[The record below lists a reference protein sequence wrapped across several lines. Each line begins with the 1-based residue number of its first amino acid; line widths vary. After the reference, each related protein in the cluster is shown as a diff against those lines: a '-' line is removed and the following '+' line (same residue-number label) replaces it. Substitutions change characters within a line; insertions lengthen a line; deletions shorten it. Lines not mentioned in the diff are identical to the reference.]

1 MIMAMIRP
9 ETEMK
14 DTGIEWIGI
23 IPSSWTIFP
32 ANGVF
37 SEVKEKNMD
46 LKLTNAFSFKYGEI
60 VDKKQVGNV
69 DNNLKETL
77 SSYTIVRKNTIM
89 INGLNLNY
97 DFVSQR
103 VAIVNE
109 SGVITSAYLAIQP
122 DENKINPRF
131 VLYLLKSY
139 DYQQVFHGL
148 GSGIRK
154 TLKYQDFKKI
164 MIVAPPLS
172 EQQVIADYLDET
184 CSKIDEIIAE
194 AKASIDEYENLR
206 QSIIYEILTKGPD
219 DNVEMKDSGVEWIGK
234 VPSHWM
240 IGKVKYGT
248 TKVGSGKTP
257 KGGAEV
263 YMTSG
268 VMFLRSQ
275 NIYNDGLRLDNPYYI
290 SEEIDEEMKNT
301 RVQKNDVLLNITGGS
316 IGRCCIFDGS
326 IPNANVN
333 QHVCIIRVNSSVF
346 LPEYMHLFWIS
357 PIGQISIKS
366 YQTGGNRE
374 GMSAEAIKNTPI
386 PIIPIGEQRRI
397 VDLIKPKIDDFN
409 SLITEKESLI
419 NDLEAY
425 KKSLIYEVVTGKRRV
440 V

>member
-14 DTGIEWIGI
+14 DSGVQWIGD

-60 VDKKQVGNV
+60 VDKKQVGDV

-164 MIVAPPLS
+164 MIVAPTLS
-172 EQQVIADYLDET
+172 KQQAIADYLDET

-194 AKASIDEYENLR
+194 AKASIDEYKELK
-206 QSIIYEILTKGPD
+206 QSVIFEAVTKGLD
-219 DNVEMKDSGVEWIGK
+219 KNAEMKDSGYDFIGNIPSKWEMCK
-234 VPSHWM
+234 VRHLGTAQNGIS
-240 IGKVKYGT
+240 IGGDAF
-248 TKVGSGKTP
+248 GSGHPFVSYGDVYKNYSLPKTVD
-257 KGGAEV
+257 KLV
-263 YMTSG
+263 QS
-268 VMFLRSQ
+268 
-275 NIYNDGLRLDNPYYI
+275 
-290 SEEIDEEMKNT
+290 SEEDRKRYSVEKGDWFFTRTSETIEEVGFSCVCEETIPDAVFAGVRPFNNRIYTGFAKYYFRSNHLRTFFVKEMNLVTRASLAQGLLKDAPVVVPPYDEQIEIANYLENKCEIIDG
-301 RVQKNDVLLNITGGS
+301 V
-316 IGRCCIFDGS
+316 
-326 IPNANVN
+326 
-333 QHVCIIRVNSSVF
+333 
-346 LPEYMHLFWIS
+346 
-357 PIGQISIKS
+357 IK
-366 YQTGGNRE
+366 
-374 GMSAEAIKNTPI
+374 
-386 PIIPIGEQRRI
+386 
-397 VDLIKPKIDDFN
+397 D
-409 SLITEKESLI
+409 KESTI

>member
-1 MIMAMIRP
+1 MAMIRP

-14 DTGIEWIGI
+14 DSGVQWIGD

-60 VDKKQVGNV
+60 VDKKQVGDV

-148 GSGIRK
+148 GCGIRK

-164 MIVAPPLS
+164 MIVAPTLS
-172 EQQVIADYLDET
+172 KQQAIADYLDET

-194 AKASIDEYENLR
+194 AKASIDEYKELK
-206 QSIIYEILTKGPD
+206 QSVIFEAVTKGLD
-219 DNVEMKDSGVEWIGK
+219 KNAEMKDSGYDFIGNIPSKWEMCK
-234 VPSHWM
+234 VRHLGTAQNGIS
-240 IGKVKYGT
+240 IGGDAF
-248 TKVGSGKTP
+248 GSGHPFVSYGDVYKNYSLPKTVD
-257 KGGAEV
+257 KLV
-263 YMTSG
+263 QS
-268 VMFLRSQ
+268 
-275 NIYNDGLRLDNPYYI
+275 
-290 SEEIDEEMKNT
+290 SEEDRKRYSVEKGDWFFTRTSETIEEVGFSCVCEET
-301 RVQKNDVLLNITGGS
+301 
-316 IGRCCIFDGS
+316 
-326 IPNANVN
+326 IPDAVFAGFL
-333 QHVCIIRVNSSVF
+333 IRVRPFNNRIYTGFAKYYFRSN
-346 LPEYMHLFWIS
+346 HLRTFFVKEMNLVTRAS
-357 PIGQISIKS
+357 LAQGLLKDAPVVVPPYDEQIEIANYLENKCEIIDGVIK
-366 YQTGGNRE
+366 
-374 GMSAEAIKNTPI
+374 
-386 PIIPIGEQRRI
+386 
-397 VDLIKPKIDDFN
+397 D
-409 SLITEKESLI
+409 KESTI

>member
-1 MIMAMIRP
+1 MIMSMIRP

-37 SEVKEKNMD
+37 SEVKEKNTD
-46 LKLTNAFSFKYGEI
+46 LKFTN
-60 VDKKQVGNV
+60 
-69 DNNLKETL
+69 NNLKETL

-154 TLKYQDFKKI
+154 TLKYQNFKKI
-164 MIVAPPLS
+164 MIVAPTLS
-172 EQQVIADYLDET
+172 EQQAIADYLDET
-184 CSKIDEIIAE
+184 CSEIDEIIAE
-194 AKASIDEYENLR
+194 AKASIDEYKELK
-206 QSIIYEILTKGPD
+206 QSVIFETVTKGLD
-219 DNVEMKDSGVEWIGK
+219 KNVEMKDSGYDFIGYIPSKWEMCK
-234 VPSHWM
+234 VRHLGTAQNGIS
-240 IGKVKYGT
+240 IGGDAFGLGHPFVSYGDVY
-248 TKVGSGKTP
+248 KNYSLPKTVD
-257 KGGAEV
+257 KLV
-263 YMTSG
+263 QS
-268 VMFLRSQ
+268 
-275 NIYNDGLRLDNPYYI
+275 
-290 SEEIDEEMKNT
+290 SEEDRKRYSVEKGDWFFTRTSETIEEVGFSCVCEETIPDAVFAGFLIRIRPFNNRIYTGFAKYYFRSNHLRTFFVKEMNLVTRASLAQGLLKDAPVIVPPYDKQIEIANYLENRCAVIDG
-301 RVQKNDVLLNITGGS
+301 V
-316 IGRCCIFDGS
+316 
-326 IPNANVN
+326 
-333 QHVCIIRVNSSVF
+333 
-346 LPEYMHLFWIS
+346 
-357 PIGQISIKS
+357 IK
-366 YQTGGNRE
+366 
-374 GMSAEAIKNTPI
+374 
-386 PIIPIGEQRRI
+386 
-397 VDLIKPKIDDFN
+397 D
-409 SLITEKESLI
+409 KESTI
-419 NDLEAY
+419 ADLEAY

>member
-1 MIMAMIRP
+1 MSMIRP

-60 VDKKQVGNV
+60 VDKKQVGDV

-164 MIVAPPLS
+164 MIVAPTLS
-172 EQQVIADYLDET
+172 EQQAIADYLDET

-194 AKASIDEYENLR
+194 AKASIDEYKELK
-206 QSIIYEILTKGPD
+206 QSVIFETVTKGLD
-219 DNVEMKDSGVEWIGK
+219 KNVEMKDSGYDFIGYIPSKWEMCK
-234 VPSHWM
+234 VRHLGTAQNGIS
-240 IGKVKYGT
+240 IGGDAFGLGHPFVSYGDVY
-248 TKVGSGKTP
+248 KNYSLPKTVD
-257 KGGAEV
+257 KLV
-263 YMTSG
+263 QS
-268 VMFLRSQ
+268 
-275 NIYNDGLRLDNPYYI
+275 
-290 SEEIDEEMKNT
+290 SEEDRKRYSVEKGDWFFTRTSETIEEVGFSCVCEETIPDAVFAGFLIRIRPFNNRIYTGFAKYYFRSNHLRTFFVKEMNLVTRASLAQGLLKDAPVIVPPYDKQIEIANYLENRCAVIDA
-301 RVQKNDVLLNITGGS
+301 V
-316 IGRCCIFDGS
+316 
-326 IPNANVN
+326 
-333 QHVCIIRVNSSVF
+333 
-346 LPEYMHLFWIS
+346 
-357 PIGQISIKS
+357 IK
-366 YQTGGNRE
+366 
-374 GMSAEAIKNTPI
+374 
-386 PIIPIGEQRRI
+386 
-397 VDLIKPKIDDFN
+397 D
-409 SLITEKESLI
+409 KESTI
-419 NDLEAY
+419 ADLEAY